1 MSTININSLKNI
13 IKRNKIGVIKMEVH
27 RNEKPKYGFLRK
39 VREIATKNKIVLI
52 FDECTSGFRAAFGG
66 LIKSTKSIL
75 ICVFLERL

>member
-1 MSTININSLKNI
+1 
-13 IKRNKIGVIKMEVH
+13 MEVH

-52 FDECTSGFRAAFGG
+52 FDECTSGFRV
-66 LIKSTKSIL
+66 LLVDYIKSTKSIL